1 MPPQKPSPGVLA
13 IAYFFVLLSLIAFA
27 SFTWFELYKLVVRAG
42 FSEAKT
48 IWLQLGIAV
57 MWFFVV
63 AGARPFAQAVVNGE
77 EDEGD
82 DPALPKEATE

>member
-1 MPPQKPSPGVLA
+1 MTPQKRSPAAVA
-13 IAYFFVLLSLIAFA
+13 VIYFAVLLFLIAFA

-48 IWLQLGIAV
+48 VWLQLGIAV

-63 AGARPFAQAVVNGE
+63 AGARPFAQAVANP
-77 EDEGD
+77 EGD
-82 DPALPKEATE
+82 DPALPNEVTE